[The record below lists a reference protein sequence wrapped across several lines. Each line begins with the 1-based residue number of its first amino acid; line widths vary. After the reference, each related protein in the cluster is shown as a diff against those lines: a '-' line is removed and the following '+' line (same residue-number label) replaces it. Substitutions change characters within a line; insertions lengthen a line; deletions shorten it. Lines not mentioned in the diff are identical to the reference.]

1 VCKDLRETQKVGRK
15 LKRRDL
21 KEKTMRDSLKVVE
34 KERLKMGTPFNLELV
49 ASHSLMNSYLDGKEE
64 KIGLRDLIVKIE
76 QSI

>member
-1 VCKDLRETQKVGRK
+1 
-15 LKRRDL
+15 
-21 KEKTMRDSLKVVE
+21 MRDSLKVVE

-49 ASHSLMNSYLDGKEE
+49 ASHPLMNSYLDGKEE